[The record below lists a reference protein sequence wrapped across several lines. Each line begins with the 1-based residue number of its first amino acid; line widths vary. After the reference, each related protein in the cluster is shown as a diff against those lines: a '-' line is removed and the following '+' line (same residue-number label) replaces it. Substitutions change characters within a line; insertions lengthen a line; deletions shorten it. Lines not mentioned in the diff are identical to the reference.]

1 MSDDEMEGVCIKGP
15 NRSTL
20 RRRPGCRCCEHGI
33 HLQIISALMRLHTD
47 YGFEYSEDDEPE
59 EDEQIETEN
68 TYYGAKGLRCLCMLV
83 TQPPPQL
90 RMASFQLMIILIA
103 AALEG
108 ENYQEA
114 LEGFEKVVALENSD
128 KGEWCASVHRQMSAA
143 QLYDPKCTHNC

>member
-1 MSDDEMEGVCIKGP
+1 MAPRVCGVCAP
-15 NRSTL
+15 WSHSLTPPRVASY
-20 RRRPGCRCCEHGI
+20 
-33 HLQIISALMRLHTD
+33 Q
-47 YGFEYSEDDEPE
+47 
-59 EDEQIETEN
+59 
-68 TYYGAKGLRCLCMLV
+68 LV
-83 TQPPPQL
+83 
-90 RMASFQLMIILIA
+90 IILIA